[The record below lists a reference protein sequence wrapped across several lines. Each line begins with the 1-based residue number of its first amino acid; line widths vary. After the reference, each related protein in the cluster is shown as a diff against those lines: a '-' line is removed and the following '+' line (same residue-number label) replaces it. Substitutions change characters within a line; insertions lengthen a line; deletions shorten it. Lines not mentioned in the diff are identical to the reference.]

1 MAGLQVGVIASPC
14 PGMSPS
20 PAILPPLTIGRL
32 MQSVG
37 EVVGGMIHP
46 VGAVAD
52 PALPILHS
60 VAPWSN
66 AQLWP
71 VAVEV
76 SGTNTDPS
84 VPVKVFGDQLATWA
98 PPIR

>member
-1 MAGLQVGVIASPC
+1 MTGLQVGVIASPC
-14 PGMSPS
+14 PGTSPS
-20 PAILPPLTIGRL
+20 PAILPPLTIGRT
-32 MQSVG
+32 MQSVD
-37 EVVGGMIHP
+37 VVGGGMIQS

-71 VAVEV
+71 AAAEL
-76 SGTNTDPS
+76 SGTNKDPS
-84 VPVKVFGDQLATWA
+84 VPVKVPGDQLATWA
-98 PPIR
+98 PPTR